1 MLKILLIPV
10 FLMIPALSIFPQD
23 TPHPQG
29 YVAYQV
35 ANKPVIDGLL
45 DDAQWMAANWS
56 EAFQDIRGGDFPA
69 PDQLTQMKM
78 LWDKDF
84 LYIGV
89 KLNEDH
95 IWATYTEREAII
107 FQENDIEIFIDPDGD
122 THNYYEIEINA
133 LGTLWDLL
141 MTKPY
146 KNGGRPINGWNIND
160 FEYAIHLDGTINDP
174 LDTDYFWSI
183 EMAIPWK
190 SLSQSGPN
198 FKPPLDGEQWRINFS
213 RVQWQIEPAAKGYA
227 KMINPETGKRFPEDN
242 WVWSPVG
249 VVNMHL
255 PERWGY
261 VQFSHIPVGKDVTSF
276 IYRADEKIKVEL
288 RKLYD
293 AQKKHFSVNG
303 HYANQLSELTSD
315 TTLSLVD
322 IESSKSRFKISS
334 PATAPEMSWY
344 ITEDGRIWKE

>member
-1 MLKILLIPV
+1 MVLLSLPKFNV
-10 FLMIPALSIFPQD
+10 FCQD
-23 TPHPQG
+23 ASPKKG
-29 YVAYQV
+29 YLTYKTAE
-35 ANKPVIDGLL
+35 KPIIDGQL
-45 DDAQWMAANWS
+45 DDTSWRAANWS
-56 EAFQDIRGGDFPA
+56 DAFQDIRGGDFPT

-78 LWDKDF
+78 LWDENF

-89 KLNEDH
+89 KLYENH
-95 IWATYTEREAII
+95 IWATYLERESVI
-107 FQENDIEIFIDPDGD
+107 FQENDIEIFIDPNGD

-174 LDTDYFWSI
+174 GDEDNFWSI

-198 FKPPLDGEQWRINFS
+198 FKPPVDGEQWRINFS
-213 RVQWQIEPAAKGYA
+213 RVQWQIIAEDGGYS
-227 KMINPETGKRFPEDN
+227 KKINPQSGKHFPEDN
-242 WVWSPVG
+242 WVWSPIG
-249 VVNMHL
+249 VVNMHI

-261 VQFSHIPVGKDVTSF
+261 VQFADTPVGQNTSLFVYQPDVQIKD
-276 IYRADEKIKVEL
+276 EL
-288 RKLYD
+288 RMLYN
-293 AQKKHFSVNG
+293 AQKAFYGISG
-303 HYANQLSELTSD
+303 QFTSQFSELNINTRLSD
-315 TTLSLVD
+315 IE

-334 PATAPEMSWY
+334 PATDQDLRWY

>member
-1 MLKILLIPV
+1 MFNKLPFLVLFFTPV
-10 FLMIPALSIFPQD
+10 INAFSQD
-23 TPHPQG
+23 VPHPQG

-35 ANKPVIDGLL
+35 ANKPSIDGLL

-56 EAFQDIRGGDFPA
+56 EDFQDIRGGDFPE
-69 PDQLTQMKM
+69 PGQQTQMKM
-78 LWDKDF
+78 LWDENF

-89 KLNEDH
+89 KLYEDH
-95 IWATYTEREAII
+95 IWATYLERESVI

-146 KNGGRPINGWNIND
+146 KNGGRPINGWNINN
-160 FEYAIHLDGTINDP
+160 FEYAIHLDGTINNP
-174 LDTDYFWSI
+174 GDTDNFWSI

-190 SLSQSGPN
+190 SLSQSGPSY
-198 FKPPLDGEQWRINFS
+198 KPPVDGEQWRINFS
-213 RVQWQIEPAAKGYA
+213 RVQWQIEPEENGYS
-227 KMINPETGKRFPEDN
+227 KVINPETGKRFPEDN

-249 VVNMHL
+249 LVNMHL

-261 VQFSHIPVGKDVTSF
+261 VQFSTIPAGNEVTSF
-276 IYRADEKIKVEL
+276 VYRKDEKIKNDL
-288 RKLYD
+288 RKLYH
-293 AQKKHFSVNG
+293 AQKKHFSVHG
-303 HYANQLSELTSD
+303 HYANQLSELESD
-315 TTLSLVD
+315 IGLALVE
-322 IESSKSRFKISS
+322 IESSKSRFKMSS
-334 PATAPEMSWY
+334 PANTSAKNWY